1 MFVLNGICYPRTIG
15 IVSDVD
21 VIAVSWDSVVEGVCV
36 LQTRSCKFQRLQVG
50 GVAPFFVINVMFFK
64 LCTF

>member
-1 MFVLNGICYPRTIG
+1 MFVLNGICYPGTIG

-36 LQTRSCKFQRLQVG
+36 LQTRSCKFQRLQVLG
-50 GVAPFFVINVMFFK
+50 ELHHFS
-64 LCTF
+64 